1 MFDIITIGSAVLDI
15 YAMSDKLILTKD
27 LLGVAPS
34 TKSEISQ
41 GFFTCGGGATNT
53 AVTFSKLELKTGCL
67 SLVGDDHL
75 NYFIKKSLK
84 KFGVNRRL
92 LIVDPKST
100 TDYSI
105 ILVANDGTRSVLVD
119 RGEYDLQEKHIP
131 WSKIKKTKWF
141 YISSLSGNINL
152 LEKLIGF
159 AKENNIKIALNPG
172 NRELKKRQ
180 ILIPLLQHVD
190 FLLLNRMEAQDLTK
204 LNFDDK
210 NFWSQL
216 KSYGAKISSVTNG
229 RDGAYVFENE
239 QIYYSPILNIHAVDE
254 TGAGDAFGSAF
265 TAALIYGLS
274 SQEALLWGVRNS
286 ASVVSALG
294 AKNNI
299 LTLKEIKQKKLCFPN
314 QKKTKK
320 QK

>member
-1 MFDIITIGSAVLDI
+1 MFDIITIGGAILDI
-15 YAMSDKLILTKD
+15 YAMSDNLILTKD
-27 LLGVAPS
+27 ILGVRPS
-34 TKSEISQ
+34 TKNEINK
-41 GFFTCGGGATNT
+41 GFFTCGGGATNA

-67 SLVGDDHL
+67 ALVGDDHL
-75 NYFIKKSLK
+75 NYFIKRSLK

-92 LIVDPKST
+92 LVVDPKST

-105 ILVANDGTRSVLVD
+105 ILVAHDGTRSVLVN
-119 RGEYDLQEKHIP
+119 RGQYDLQEKHIP
-131 WSKIKKTKWF
+131 WSKIQKTKWF
-141 YISSLSGNINL
+141 YISSLSGNIDL

-172 NRELKKRQ
+172 NRELKKRR

-190 FLLLNRMEAQDLTK
+190 FLLLNRMEAEDLTQ

-210 NFWSQL
+210 NFWPKL
-216 KSYGAKISSVTNG
+216 RSYKTKILAVTNG
-229 RDGAYVFENE
+229 RDGAYVSGNE
-239 QIYYSPILNIHAVDE
+239 QIYYSPILNVHAVDE

-265 TAALIYGLS
+265 TGALIYGLKPE
-274 SQEALLWGVRNS
+274 EALLWGVRNS
-286 ASVVSALG
+286 ASVVSQLG

-299 LTLKEIKQKKLCFPN
+299 LTLQQIKQKKLCFQN
-314 QKKTKK
+314 HKKTKK